1 MKVDANGK
9 DLVEFWN
16 WAAQRG
22 EIGGHAARALRS
34 ACKEVMT
41 TVEPDSWETVDLRAL
56 DVSSFCQ
63 RFVRLKAGSNFKPDS
78 LTAYQQ
84 RFRRALASYLEYLD
98 APDKWQYGSEIPSPA
113 KEAGKAKSKSPAAT
127 RRSQPKAR
135 SGGEKVNPND
145 PQMLTY
151 PFPVRPW
158 SGLVVNITLP
168 ADLTRQ
174 EAKRLATFVESLAV
188 DSQPALPAGERQAS

>member
-1 MKVDANGK
+1 MDANGR

-22 EIGGHAARALRS
+22 EIGGHTARALRS

-41 TVEPDSWETVDLRAL
+41 TVEPEAWETLDLRAMDL
-56 DVSSFCQ
+56 DSVCQ

-84 RFRRALASYLEYLD
+84 RFRRALGSYLDYLE
-98 APDKWQYGSEIPSPA
+98 APDKWQYGTESPSPT
-113 KEAGKAKSKSPAAT
+113 KEAGKAKSKPPTAT
-127 RRSQPKAR
+127 RRSQSKPR
-135 SGGEKVNPND
+135 SVTEKNPND

-188 DSQPALPAGERQAS
+188 DTQPALPTGEKQAS

>member
-1 MKVDANGK
+1 MDANGK

-22 EIGGHAARALRS
+22 EMGAHTARALRS
-34 ACKEVMT
+34 ACKEVLT
-41 TVEPDSWETVDLRAL
+41 TVEPDTWESLDLRAL
-56 DVSSFCQ
+56 DDVDSFCL

-84 RFRRALASYLEYLD
+84 RFRRALASYLEYLE
-98 APDKWQYGSEIPSPA
+98 APDKWQYGSESPSPT
-113 KEAGKAKSKSPAAT
+113 KETSKGKSKPQGAT
-127 RRSQPKAR
+127 RRQSKPR
-135 SGGEKVNPND
+135 PGGEKVNPND

-188 DSQPALPAGERQAS
+188 DNQPALPSGERQAS

>member
-1 MKVDANGK
+1 MDANGK

-22 EIGGHAARALRS
+22 EIGGHTARALRS
-34 ACKEVMT
+34 ACKEVLT

-56 DVSSFCQ
+56 DVDNFCQ

-78 LTAYQQ
+78 LAAYQQ
-84 RFRRALASYLEYLD
+84 RFRRALGSYLEYLET
-98 APDKWQYGSEIPSPA
+98 PDKWQYASESPSPT
-113 KEAGKAKSKSPAAT
+113 KETGKAKSRSQTAA
-127 RRSQPKAR
+127 RRSQPKPR

-145 PQMLTY
+145 SQMLTY

-188 DSQPALPAGERQAS
+188 DNQPALPAGERQAS

>member
-1 MKVDANGK
+1 MDANGK

-22 EIGGHAARALRS
+22 EMGGHTARALRS
-34 ACKEVMT
+34 ACKEVLT
-41 TVEPDSWETVDLRAL
+41 TVEPDSWETLDLRAL
-56 DVSSFCQ
+56 DAESLCQ

-84 RFRRALASYLEYLD
+84 RFRRALGSYLDYLE
-98 APDKWQYGSEIPSPA
+98 APDKWQYRPESPSSPTKETGKARKPKTSARRGQSKPRSGSE
-113 KEAGKAKSKSPAAT
+113 G
-127 RRSQPKAR
+127 
-135 SGGEKVNPND
+135 VDPND

-158 SGLVVNITLP
+158 GGLVVNITLP

-174 EAKRLATFVESLAV
+174 EAKRLAAFVESLAV
-188 DSQPALPAGERQAS
+188 DNQPALPAGERQVS

>member
-1 MKVDANGK
+1 MDANGK
-9 DLVEFWN
+9 DLVGFWS

-22 EIGGHAARALRS
+22 EIGGHTARALRS
-34 ACKEVMT
+34 ACKEVLT

-56 DVSSFCQ
+56 DMDNFCQ
-63 RFVRLKAGSNFKPDS
+63 RFVRLKAGSNFKPES

-84 RFRRALASYLEYLD
+84 RFRRALGSYLEYLE
-98 APDKWQYGSEIPSPA
+98 APDKWHYGSDSPSPT
-113 KEAGKAKSKSPAAT
+113 KETSKAKAKPQTVT
-127 RRSQPKAR
+127 RRGQSKPQ
-135 SGGEKVNPND
+135 SGSERVDPNE

-188 DSQPALPAGERQAS
+188 DNQPALPAGERQAS